1 MAEEI
6 TKRCL
11 VSGRVQGVF
20 FRASTRNE
28 AESLGVDG
36 WAWNRPDGRV
46 EVVAHG
52 SESAVRALCDWLHE
66 GPPAAQVDEVS
77 CEESDARVES
87 GFRIL

>member
-1 MAEEI
+1 MPDKI

-36 WAWNRPDGRV
+36 WASNLSDGRV

-52 SESAVRALCDWLHE
+52 SESAVKALCDWLHE
-66 GPPAAQVDEVS
+66 GPPAARVEDVS
-77 CEESDARVES
+77 CEETDTRVEP

>member
-1 MAEEI
+1 MPDKI

-28 AESLGVDG
+28 AESLGVHG
-36 WAWNRPDGRV
+36 WASNLSDGRV

-52 SESAVRALCDWLHE
+52 SEAAVTALCDWLRE
-66 GPPAAQVDEVS
+66 GPPAARVDDVS
-77 CEESDARVES
+77 CEETDTRVES
-87 GFRIL
+87 GFRIV

>member
-1 MAEEI
+1 MTDGI

-20 FRASTRNE
+20 FRASARTE

-36 WAWNRPDGRV
+36 WARNLSDGRV

-52 SESAVRALCDWLHE
+52 SESAVEALCDWLHE

-77 CEESDARVES
+77 CEETDARVEP
-87 GFRIL
+87 GFRIV